1 MERAQP
7 PAGSNRR
14 VNTSEDPLPS
24 RRVAGAWLIALGA
37 CLVASVAVA
46 RWHPLPR
53 GFQLRSPPSSD
64 LVIVTPEIDL
74 EPLARVAPPF
84 SAHWRGIWN
93 VRRAGE
99 HVLHVKA
106 RGEVRLALDGR
117 EVAVRTG
124 DARSLT
130 EREAVFLERGLH
142 VLEVEYTSPAE
153 APFLR
158 VLWSPGEGGPRGF
171 AAEEVTPQPTREAI
185 WRLQRLR
192 QALRWLLLG
201 AMAALA
207 VLLLAWRAR
216 HGGMVRGLTRLGGS
230 GEAAR
235 RLARG
240 VAWALPIAVVAY
252 GAALRTEA
260 LEGRLWGSAAPGWVQ
275 RVAQAAEALRF
286 DGLKWYPAE
295 RRYEGDPAQY
305 LEYARAPR
313 SFYEAH
319 RREPLFVYA
328 TRLGL
333 WLSGGDDIGI
343 SFASLLSS
351 ALAVG
356 AAYLVGAQAFSPLV
370 GLLAA
375 FLLAVER
382 QMVALSIEGWRDDTF
397 LLFVLL
403 STWALLRLDERPSF
417 ARGALLGLFGALAC
431 LTRITA
437 LSFLLPALV
446 LVALRSRRP
455 WTDRARL
462 QGVAAACIVLAAL
475 LGPFLWSCWR
485 AYGDPL
491 YAINVHTHFYRRE
504 AQLPQRGGM
513 GWTEYLGESFRP
525 FQLLELGLLGIT
537 RYPFA
542 NKWEYFGYWAPWL
555 PRVMMALA
563 LIGLLAFLGSRQ
575 GRLLVAV
582 LVTST
587 LPYAFTWEVP
597 GGAEWRFTAH
607 TYPFYFVAIAFLL
620 ERASVSASGPTRPVR
635 RRAASP
641 ARRRARP
648 GVR

>member
-1 MERAQP
+1 
-7 PAGSNRR
+7 
-14 VNTSEDPLPS
+14 V
-24 RRVAGAWLIALGA
+24 AWLVALGA
-37 CLVASVAVA
+37 CLLASGAVA

-74 EPLARVAPPF
+74 EPLAHLPPPF
-84 SAHWRGIWN
+84 SAHWSGTWN
-93 VRRAGE
+93 VGRAGE

-106 RGEVRLALDGR
+106 RGQVHVAIDGR
-117 EVAVRTG
+117 EVVVRTG
-124 DARSLT
+124 AARNLT
-130 EREAVFLERGLH
+130 EREAVFLERGAH
-142 VLEVEYTSPAE
+142 ALEVDYTSPAE

-171 AAEEVTPQPTREAI
+171 AAEEVTPQPTPGVT
-185 WRLQRLR
+185 WRWQRLR
-192 QALRWLLLG
+192 QALRLLLLA
-201 AMAALA
+201 AMAALLL
-207 VLLLAWRAR
+207 LLLAWRAR
-216 HGGMVRGLTRLGGS
+216 HGGIAHGLTGLGT
-230 GEAAR
+230 R

-240 VAWALPIAVVAY
+240 LAWALPIAVVAY
-252 GAALRTEA
+252 GAALRIEA

-275 RVAQAAEALRF
+275 GVAQAAEALRF

-295 RRYEGDPAQY
+295 HRYDGDPAQY

-333 WLSGGDDIGI
+333 WLSGGEDIGI

-351 ALAVG
+351 TLAVG
-356 AAYLVGAQAFSPLV
+356 AIYLVGAQAFSPAV
-370 GLLAA
+370 GFLAA

-403 STWALLRLDERPSF
+403 STWALLRLDERPSL
-417 ARGALLGLFGALAC
+417 ARGAVLGLFGALAC

-437 LSFLLPALV
+437 LSFLLPALA

-455 WTDRARL
+455 WTDRARVR
-462 QGVAAACIVLAAL
+462 GVAAAGIVLAAL

-491 YAINVHTHFYRRE
+491 YAINVHTHFYRVE
-504 AQLPQRGGM
+504 AHLPQRGGM
-513 GWTEYLGESFRP
+513 GWTEYLSESFRP
-525 FQLLELGLLGIT
+525 LQLLEVGLLGLT

-542 NKWEYFGYWAPWL
+542 NKWDYFGYWAPWL

-563 LIGLLAFLGSRQ
+563 VLGLLAFLGSRA

-587 LPYAFTWEVP
+587 LPYAFTWQIP

-607 TYPFYFVAIAFLL
+607 TYAFYFVAIAFLL
-620 ERASVSASGPTRPVR
+620 ERASRLLDPAHA
-635 RRAASP
+635 RAFARIKASP
-641 ARRRARP
+641 R
-648 GVR
+648 

>member
-1 MERAQP
+1 
-7 PAGSNRR
+7 
-14 VNTSEDPLPS
+14 
-24 RRVAGAWLIALGA
+24 
-37 CLVASVAVA
+37 VASVALA

-74 EPLARVAPPF
+74 EPLARQSPPF
-84 SAHWRGIWN
+84 SAHWSGIWN
-93 VRRAGE
+93 VRRSGE

-106 RGEVRLALDGR
+106 RGQVRVAIDGR
-117 EVAVRTG
+117 EVLLRTG
-124 DARSLT
+124 PARNLT
-130 EREAVFLERGLH
+130 EREAVFLERGVH
-142 VLEVEYTSPAE
+142 ALEVEYTSPAE

-171 AAEEVTPQPTREAI
+171 AGEEVTPQPTRDVT
-185 WRLQRLR
+185 WRWQRVR

-201 AMAALA
+201 VMAALA
-207 VLLLAWRAR
+207 LLLLAWRAR
-216 HGGMVRGLTRLGGS
+216 QGGIVRGLTRLGGS
-230 GEAAR
+230 DETPRAR
-235 RLARG
+235 RLARA

-252 GAALRTEA
+252 GAALRIEA
-260 LEGRLWGSAAPGWVQ
+260 LEGRLWGPAAPGWVHG
-275 RVAQAAEALRF
+275 VARAAEALRF
-286 DGLKWYPAE
+286 DGLKWHPAE
-295 RRYEGDPAQY
+295 RRYDGDPAQY

-319 RREPLFVYA
+319 RREPLFVYM

-343 SFASLLSS
+343 SFASVLSS

-356 AAYLVGAQAFSPLV
+356 AAYLVGAQAFSPAV

-403 STWALLRLDERPSF
+403 STWALLRLDQRPSF
-417 ARGALLGLFGALAC
+417 ARGALLGLLGALAC

-437 LSFLLPALV
+437 LSFLIPALAM
-446 LVALRSRRP
+446 VALRSRRP
-455 WTDRARL
+455 WTDRARVL
-462 QGVAAACIVLAAL
+462 GVAAACVVLAAL

-504 AQLPQRGGM
+504 AHLPQRGGM
-513 GWTEYLGESFRP
+513 GWTEYLTESFQP
-525 FQLLELGLLGIT
+525 FQLLELGLLGLT

-542 NKWEYFGYWAPWL
+542 NKWDYFGYWAPWL

-563 LIGLLAFLGSRQ
+563 LLGLLAFLGSRA
-575 GRLLVAV
+575 GRLLAAV
-582 LVTST
+582 LITST

-620 ERASVSASGPTRPVR
+620 ERASRLLDPPLEWARKSQVRSAGCDPGRP
-635 RRAASP
+635 
-641 ARRRARP
+641 
-648 GVR
+648 